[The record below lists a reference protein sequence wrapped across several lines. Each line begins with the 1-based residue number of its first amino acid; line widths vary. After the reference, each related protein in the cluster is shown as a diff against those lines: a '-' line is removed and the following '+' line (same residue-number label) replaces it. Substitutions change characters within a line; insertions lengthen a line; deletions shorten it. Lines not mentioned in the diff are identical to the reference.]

1 MSYMK
6 DYSWIRDELMLLQMV
21 LTRPTSSDGEL
32 EQRIGEYMGTHR
44 AATYI
49 LHSILDGL
57 ADVIEEEEAKE
68 DF

>member
-1 MSYMK
+1 
-6 DYSWIRDELMLLQMV
+6 MLLQMV
-21 LTRPTSSDGEL
+21 LQRPASSDGEL

-49 LHSILDGL
+49 LHSILDALGE
-57 ADVIEEEEAKE
+57 VIEEEEAKE

>member
-21 LTRPTSSDGEL
+21 LTRPASSDGEL

-49 LHSILDGL
+49 LHSILDALGE
-57 ADVIEEEEAKE
+57 VIEEEEAKE